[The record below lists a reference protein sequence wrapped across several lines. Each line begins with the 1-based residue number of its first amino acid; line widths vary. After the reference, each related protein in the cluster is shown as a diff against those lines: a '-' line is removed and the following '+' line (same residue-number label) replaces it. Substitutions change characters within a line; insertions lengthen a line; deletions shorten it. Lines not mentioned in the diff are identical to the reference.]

1 MEWAGRII
9 LTAHRAFGAL
19 LLTWFLFF
27 VRCLLSDFI
36 ERVRT
41 NHYKYN
47 IWIHRRLVAC
57 WCVFNSR
64 WCASMQCVWG
74 KAGLS
79 CVGAIWCVGD
89 LLNPEQILVMDEAEF
104 PVFSSNDR
112 LVTAAAFGMCPCRLL
127 LIRKYWLNLL
137 LVITPHPKL
146 QLNPQDY
153 NRLLLIKLLQKAF
166 TSYFRAVILW
176 HSQTTNRRES
186 TGEENLDRGWRG
198 PCDANK

>member
-1 MEWAGRII
+1 MSSIPDG
-9 LTAHRAFGAL
+9 
-19 LLTWFLFF
+19 
-27 VRCLLSDFI
+27 VRRCNVL
-36 ERVRT
+36 
-41 NHYKYN
+41 
-47 IWIHRRLVAC
+47 
-57 WCVFNSR
+57 
-64 WCASMQCVWG
+64 G

-166 TSYFRAVILW
+166 TSYFRAVIL
-176 HSQTTNRRES
+176 
-186 TGEENLDRGWRG
+186 
-198 PCDANK
+198 